1 MNRSCSNKIS
11 YVFFSSRAAQ
21 NDNGRAQLFTECLQ
35 GKRIQR
41 TRAPLLREKQK
52 KKKKMVTIYTLTPSL
67 GALPNVNLSS
77 HYKMYLSETKN

>member
-11 YVFFSSRAAQ
+11 CVFFSSRAAQ

-41 TRAPLLREKQK
+41 TRAPLLREKK
-52 KKKKMVTIYTLTPSL
+52 KKKNGNNLHFDSISGGLT
-67 GALPNVNLSS
+67 
-77 HYKMYLSETKN
+77 KC

>member
-11 YVFFSSRAAQ
+11 CVFFSSRAAQ

-52 KKKKMVTIYTLTPSL
+52 KKKNGNNLHFDSISGGLT
-67 GALPNVNLSS
+67 
-77 HYKMYLSETKN
+77 KC

>member
-11 YVFFSSRAAQ
+11 CVFFSSRAAQ

-52 KKKKMVTIYTLTPSL
+52 KKNGNNLHFDSISGGLT
-67 GALPNVNLSS
+67 
-77 HYKMYLSETKN
+77 KC